1 MSRHKL
7 KCGFN
12 HYDVNITVS
21 PNRWLINISLK
32 NCFVYCVK
40 YLSRNARFLRWCA
53 AHKCILVWKFIAIM
67 ARGCGCRVLS
77 NFMPYDIYN
86 EIKSHCS
93 PFVYGGGQKKKV
105 KLERL
110 SFIPFDTIWI
120 GWRNIYIFIFVYNE
134 KSPNAEQIINIR
146 SKQ

>member
-21 PNRWLINISLK
+21 LNRWLINISLK
-32 NCFVYCVK
+32 KNCFVYFAK
-40 YLSRNARFLRWCA
+40 YVSRNARFFRWCA
-53 AHKCILVWKFIAIM
+53 AHKCILVWRFIAIM

-77 NFMPYDIYN
+77 NFMPNDIYN

-93 PFVYGGGQKKKV
+93 PFVWRRTEEKKTE
-105 KLERL
+105 LERL
-110 SFIPFDTIWI
+110 SFIPFDTIRI
-120 GWRNIYIFIFVYNE
+120 GWRNIYIYLSMYIT
-134 KSPNAEQIINIR
+134 KSLQMQNK
-146 SKQ
+146 S